1 MEYRDFLRAAR
12 EVGAHGDNDTLPFDG
27 DSRFVKACAESL
39 AYVANGLYERC
50 LTQTPAEVR
59 EELKGY
65 EPFSERLLVPT
76 GSAGFR
82 VVTKIH
88 PFWNIFLNGL
98 GVSIARVS
106 APLRSGRAHSYRF
119 VDDDDAIDIFDR
131 SYSWR
136 AFRLASVDAAEQAG
150 DDAVVI
156 QTDISSFYERISHHH
171 IENMLGSMLDEQCS
185 VQVNA
190 LLSRFS
196 AGRSFALP
204 VGGQFS
210 RIVAESFM
218 LPIDQALDR
227 RGVNWF
233 RYVDDY
239 VMVAPDFHVAHEHL
253 AYLSKQLSEF
263 GLSLNRT
270 KTTILRAS
278 SFADY
283 VRAQLGADE
292 GEVGLLK
299 EIDLHF
305 DPYSDSPLEDYESLR
320 ATIESL
326 DVQKLL
332 SLELEKSVPDNF
344 LVAQVGRTL
353 EFHSPEVALDL
364 VKTLLSEASLRSFRG
379 SWSTIMRGVAH
390 LRTLEGY
397 QHVHEEID
405 CCLDRVL
412 THSRYLL
419 TNEGSQLH
427 FLRALRFSPSRVRAA
442 FVWGL
447 YEESASVTVK
457 RGCIDC
463 VSGWAT
469 HGDLNA
475 IANRWSGM
483 HAEVRRAA
491 WICSKA
497 FGREGVDFRRQR
509 RTSLV
514 RGGQLGFE
522 QGESETFSVIF
533 ERWAREQA

>member
-12 EVGAHGDNDTLPFDG
+12 EVGAYGDNDTLPFDG

-39 AYVANGLYERC
+39 AYVAISLYEKFSELR
-50 LTQTPAEVR
+50 PEDVKNA
-59 EELKGY
+59 LKGY

-76 GSAGFR
+76 GSVGFR

-88 PFWNIFLNGL
+88 PFWNLYMNGL
-98 GVSIARVS
+98 AIGLARATVSH
-106 APLRSGRAHSYRF
+106 RSIRAHSYRF
-119 VDDDDAIDIFDR
+119 VDDDDSIDIFDR
-131 SYSWR
+131 AHSWR
-136 AFRLASVDAAEQAG
+136 AFRLAAVDAAAKEG
-150 DDAVVI
+150 DGAVVV

-171 IENMLGSMLDEQCS
+171 VENMLASIVGEQAA

-227 RGVNWF
+227 RGLHWF

-239 VMVAPDFHVAHEHL
+239 VLVAPDYHVAHEHL
-253 AYLSKQLSEF
+253 AYLSKQLADF

-278 SFADY
+278 AFVDY
-283 VRAQLGADE
+283 VQAQLGSDE
-292 GEVGLLK
+292 GEVGALK

-305 DPYSDSPLEDYESLR
+305 DPYSDSPVEDYESLR
-320 ATIESL
+320 ATVESL
-326 DVQKLL
+326 DVQRLL

-353 EFHSPEVALDL
+353 EFHTPEVALDL
-364 VKTLLSEASLRSFRG
+364 AKTLLSEASLRSFRG

-390 LRTLEGY
+390 LRSLDGY
-397 QHVHEEID
+397 KEIHSKID
-405 CCLDRVL
+405 LCLDDVL
-412 THSRYLL
+412 VHSRYLL

-427 FLRALRFSPSRVRAA
+427 FLRALRFSTSPARAA
-442 FVWGL
+442 FVWSL
-447 YEESASVTVK
+447 YEDAASQTVK
-457 RGCIDC
+457 RGCLDC
-463 VSGWAT
+463 AAGWAT
-469 HGDLNA
+469 HGDLNT
-475 IANRWSGM
+475 IANRWAGM
-483 HAEVRRAA
+483 HPEVRRAA
-491 WICSKA
+491 WLFSKS
-497 FGREGVDFRRQR
+497 FGREGLDFRRQR
-509 RTSLV
+509 RESV
-514 RGGQLGFE
+514 IKGGELGFE
-522 QGESETFSVIF
+522 EGESETFPVIF
-533 ERWAREQA
+533 ARWAHDQP

>member
-1 MEYRDFLRAAR
+1 MAMEYRDFLRAAR

-27 DSRFVKACAESL
+27 DSRFIKATAKSL
-39 AYVANGLYERC
+39 AYVATKLYEGF
-50 LTQTPAEVR
+50 LQQKPGDVKDT
-59 EELKGY
+59 LKSY

-76 GSAGFR
+76 GTAGFR

-88 PFWNIFLNGL
+88 PFWNIYLNGL
-98 GVSIARVS
+98 AIGVARTTEPHRS
-106 APLRSGRAHSYRF
+106 ARAHSYRF
-119 VDDDDAIDIFDR
+119 LEDDDSTDIFDR
-131 SYSWR
+131 AHSWR
-136 AFRLASVDAAEQAG
+136 AFRLASVDAATTVSDG
-150 DDAVVI
+150 AVVV

-171 IENMLGSMLDEQCS
+171 IENMLANMVGEQCA

-210 RIVAESFM
+210 RIVAEAFM

-227 RGVNWF
+227 KGLNWF

-239 VMVAPDFHVAHEHL
+239 VLIAPDFHVAHEHL
-253 AYLSKQLSEF
+253 AYLSKQLADF

-278 SFADY
+278 AFADY
-283 VRAQLGADE
+283 VRAQLGSDE
-292 GEVGLLK
+292 GEVGALK

-320 ATIESL
+320 ATVESL
-326 DVQKLL
+326 DVQRLL

-353 EFHSPEVALDL
+353 EFHAPDVALDL
-364 VKTLLSEASLRSFRG
+364 VKTILSEASLRSFRG

-390 LRTLEGY
+390 LRSLDSY
-397 QHVHEEID
+397 QGIHSKID
-405 CCLDRVL
+405 KCLDQVL

-427 FLRALRFSPSRVRAA
+427 FLRALRFSTSSARAA
-442 FVWGL
+442 FVWDL
-447 YEESASVTVK
+447 FEETTSVTVK
-457 RGCIDC
+457 RGCLDC
-463 VSGWAT
+463 VSGWAV
-469 HGDLNA
+469 HGDLNT
-475 IANRWSGM
+475 IANRWGGM
-483 HAEVRRAA
+483 HPEVRRAA
-491 WICSKA
+491 WMCSKS
-497 FGREGVDFRRQR
+497 FGKEGLDFRRQR
-509 RTSLV
+509 FASLIK
-514 RGGQLGFE
+514 GGELGFE
-522 QGESETFSVIF
+522 QGESETFAVIY
-533 ERWAREQA
+533 ERWASE